1 MMNKYEMMFI
11 VKANADE
18 KAITNTAKSLKDIIT
33 TMKGKITNEQ
43 DLGSK
48 ELAYP
53 IKKENVGYYFVVN
66 FEATAEIVA
75 ELDRKARIDESV
87 LRHLIIR
94 LDEE

>member
-1 MMNKYEMMFI
+1 MNKYEMMFI

-18 KAITNTAKSLKDIIT
+18 KAIANTAEGLKKVIT
-33 TMKGKITNEQ
+33 SMKGEITDSK

-48 ELAYP
+48 ELAYS
-53 IKKENVGYYFVVN
+53 IKKEKVGYYFVVDFN
-66 FEATAEIVA
+66 ANADIVA

-87 LRHLIIR
+87 LRHMIIR

>member
-1 MMNKYEMMFI
+1 MNKYEMMFI

-18 KAITNTAKSLKDIIT
+18 KAVANTAKSLKDIIT
-33 TMKGKITNEQ
+33 SMKGKIENEQ

>member
-1 MMNKYEMMFI
+1 MNKYEMMFI

-18 KAITNTAKSLKDIIT
+18 KAIANTAKSLKDVIT
-33 TMKGKITNEQ
+33 SMKGKVTDEK

-53 IKKENVGYYFVVN
+53 VKKETVGYYFVYN
-66 FEATAEIVA
+66 FEANAETVA

>member
-1 MMNKYEMMFI
+1 MNKYEMMFI

-18 KAITNTAKSLKDIIT
+18 KAIANTAKSLKDIIT
-33 TMKGKITNEQ
+33 SMKGKISDEK
-43 DLGSK
+43 DLGNK

-53 IKKENVGYYFVVN
+53 IKKETVGYYFVVD

>member
-1 MMNKYEMMFI
+1 MNKYEMMFI

-18 KAITNTAKSLKDIIT
+18 KAIANTAKSLKDVIT
-33 TMKGKITNEQ
+33 SMKGKISDEKE
-43 DLGSK
+43 LGNK

-53 IKKENVGYYFVVN
+53 IKKESVGYYFVVN
-66 FEATAEIVA
+66 FEANAETVA

>member
-1 MMNKYEMMFI
+1 MNKYEMMFI

-66 FEATAEIVA
+66 FEATAEIIA

>member
-1 MMNKYEMMFI
+1 MNKYEMMFI
-11 VKANADE
+11 VKANSDE
-18 KAITNTAKSLKDIIT
+18 KAITKTADALKSIIT
-33 TMKGKITNEQ
+33 SMKGKIVEEK

-53 IKKENVGYYFVVN
+53 IKKETVGYYFVVDFN
-66 FEATAEIVA
+66 ATAEIVA

>member
-1 MMNKYEMMFI
+1 MNKYEIMFI

-18 KAITNTAKSLKDIIT
+18 KAIANTAKSLKDIIT
-33 TMKGKITNEQ
+33 SMKGKISDEK
-43 DLGSK
+43 DLGNK

-53 IKKENVGYYFVVN
+53 IKKETVGYYFVVD
-66 FEATAEIVA
+66 FEATAECVA

-87 LRHLIIR
+87 LRHLITR

>member
-1 MMNKYEMMFI
+1 MNKYEMMFI

-18 KAITNTAKSLKDIIT
+18 KAIAATAESLKSIIT
-33 TMKGKITNEQ
+33 SMKGEITDSK

-53 IKKENVGYYFVVN
+53 IKKETVGYYFVVD
-66 FEATAEIVA
+66 FTAEAETVA

>member
-1 MMNKYEMMFI
+1 
-11 VKANADE
+11 
-18 KAITNTAKSLKDIIT
+18 
-33 TMKGKITNEQ
+33 MKGEITDSK

-53 IKKENVGYYFVVN
+53 IKKETVGYYFVVD
-66 FEATAEIVA
+66 FTAEAETVA

-87 LRHLIIR
+87 LRHLITR